1 MRKKQL
7 DMCEGS
13 VFWKMVRFFFP
24 ILLTGLLQQLFN
36 AADVVLAGRL
46 GTSGNDTVAA
56 VGSTTALTGLMI
68 NFFIGCS
75 SGSAVA
81 VTHAVGSHH
90 GERIKKTVHTAI
102 LLSVTPG
109 AMLTVLGLVAS
120 EWLLRLMNTPEHILG
135 LSADYLHAYFLGM
148 IPCMLYNFG
157 AAILRAVGETQKPLY
172 FLLISGPIKLI
183 LVVFFVSVLKMDVT
197 GLALATSC
205 SQAVAAALV
214 VIELLRRQD
223 DCRLIL
229 KELRFY
235 AAPLKKILRLGIP
248 SGIQSA
254 TFSLSGVFIQS
265 SVNSLSH
272 LSGFIEGNAAAASIE
287 SFSNIITGA
296 YFQTGLNF
304 TGQNVGAGKYDRVK
318 KIFIDLSLFAVGF
331 SILVSLGVCLFAKPL
346 LGVYIRGDGQAIR
359 WGTVRLLF
367 MFVPMFM
374 QGLMDTSSGCI
385 RGMGLSVSTML
396 ISLVGVCGF
405 RIAWVFTVFQTY
417 HTPECLYVS
426 YPITWSITWLA
437 ELILYIVVYKKKAK
451 IPVTT

>member
-102 LLSVTPG
+102 LLSVTLG